1 MPQTGWHKL
10 LLPLIHLLHNNT
22 LTAMKYIIVFLF
34 GCTLIAC
41 GDGSNKTEIKT
52 ETVEANAV
60 DENTVQLTD
69 EQARNAGVEIG
80 KLEYKNISSTLKV
93 SGIVDVPPQNIVAIS
108 VPLGGYLKTTR
119 LLQGMYVSKGQNIA
133 TMEDPQYIQLQ
144 QDYLTAKAKQAYAQ
158 QEYNRQ
164 KELNESKASSDKM
177 LQQTQAELSTQTI
190 MVSSLGEKLRL
201 ININPSRITA
211 GSITR
216 SIPVYSP
223 ISGYV
228 SKVNVNIG
236 KYVNPADVLFE
247 IINPAN
253 IHLSLNVFERD
264 VARLHMG
271 QRVLAYTNTNPTK
284 KYVCKISLIGKDF
297 SEDRT
302 VNVHVHFE
310 TYDKE
315 LIPGTFMNADIE
327 AQNQDVY
334 ALPADAIVR
343 FENNQYV
350 FVEKSKNVF
359 EMTKVETG
367 STQNDFTEIS
377 DVSVKSL
384 TDKKIAVKGAYS
396 LLMKLKNTTDE
407 E

>member
-1 MPQTGWHKL
+1 
-10 LLPLIHLLHNNT
+10 
-22 LTAMKYIIVFLF
+22 MKFLIVFFF

-41 GDGSNKTEIKT
+41 GGGANKTEVTEETADVKT
-52 ETVEANAV
+52 GSET
-60 DENTVQLTD
+60 TVQLTD
-69 EQARNAGVEIG
+69 EQVKNAGVGTG
-80 KLEYKNISSTLKV
+80 KLEYKNISSSLKV
-93 SGIVDVPPQNIVAIS
+93 SGVIDVPPKNIVSIS
-108 VPLGGYLKTTR
+108 VPLGGYLKSTG

-144 QDYLTAKAKQAYAQ
+144 QDYLTAKAKLAYAQ

-164 KELNESKASSDKM
+164 KELNESKASSDKV

-190 MVSSLGEKLRL
+190 LVSSLGQKLRL

-253 IHLSLNVFERD
+253 IHLALNVFEKD
-264 VARLHMG
+264 VTRLHMG

-284 KYVCKISLIGKDF
+284 KYPCKIILIGRDF

-302 VNVHVHFE
+302 VKVHVHFE

-315 LIPGTFMNADIE
+315 LIPGTFMNAEIE

-334 ALPADAIVR
+334 ALPSDAIVR
-343 FENNQYV
+343 FENSQYV

-367 STQNDFTEIS
+367 STQNDFTEVSGI
-377 DVSVKSL
+377 SVKSL